1 MRDGH
6 DRSSRSLAVASAV
19 ETASAPASA
28 QLAPESAPTEVTG
41 PDALSQVLRTVRL
54 TGALFFV
61 VDAPCPWVA
70 EVPAGTALIPI
81 LLPSAEHLISYHIV
95 TQGSCWGAMMGE
107 TPVRLEAGD
116 ILVLP
121 HGDPYSMS
129 SAPGMHDEGG
139 PELALSF
146 FRSMAAR
153 ALPLVLTEGGGG
165 PERLGLVC
173 GFLGCDARPF
183 NPVLAALP
191 RLIHVR
197 RSAGSGSDRLSA
209 LVELVIA
216 ETREPRAG
224 GDCVIQRL
232 GELMFV
238 EVVRQVLAALPA
250 DGTGWLAGL
259 RDPVAGRAL
268 ALLHARP
275 AHPWTLDGLARAAGV
290 SRSVRAERFTALVG
304 EPPMHYLTH
313 WRLQLATRRLAEGAA
328 KVSTV
333 AHEVGYDSEAAFS
346 RAFKKL
352 LGSPPSVWRRRAA
365 GSA

>member
-1 MRDGH
+1 VSGG
-6 DRSSRSLAVASAV
+6 
-19 ETASAPASA
+19 T
-28 QLAPESAPTEVTG
+28 APEFPAASV
-41 PDALSQVLRTVRL
+41 DVLSEVLRTVRL

-61 VDAPCPWVA
+61 VDAPCPWVVG
-70 EVPAGTALIPI
+70 VPAGTALAPI
-81 LLPSAEHLISYHIV
+81 LLAGAEHLVSYHIV
-95 TQGSCWGAMMGE
+95 TRGECWGGLLGE
-107 TPVRLEAGD
+107 DPMRLDVGD

-121 HGDPYSMS
+121 HGDPYVMS
-129 SAPGMHDEGG
+129 SAPGMRDEGG
-139 PELALSF
+139 DDAALGF
-146 FRSMAAR
+146 FRGMMAHEF
-153 ALPLVLTEGGGG
+153 PLILTEGGGG

-191 RLIHVR
+191 RLIRVR
-197 RSAGSGSDRLSA
+197 RSAGSGADRLSA

-216 ETREPRAG
+216 ETREARAG

-259 RDPVAGRAL
+259 RDPVVGRAL
-268 ALLHARP
+268 ALLHGRP
-275 AHPWTLDGLARAAGV
+275 AHPWTLDDLARAAGV
-290 SRSVRAERFTALVG
+290 SRSVLAARFTALVG
-304 EPPMHYLTH
+304 EPPMHYLTR

-328 KVSTV
+328 KVAAV
-333 AHEVGYDSEAAFS
+333 AHEVGYDTEAAFS

-352 LGSPPSVWRRRAA
+352 LGSPPSVWRRRSA